1 MVEGDLVEQVT
12 QVNTGNGELPGID
25 PVVDQVFEKAEQEVM
40 SCLPEMEVSELE
52 ALCKELGLE
61 IPPEKKVRRDIYRFV
76 VAYLM
81 QRETDDADQGKA
93 YYIQVHGV
101 LRSMMAPR
109 TDHQQGLDNYSPHFN
124 TGIPDVKAAQV
135 KPAVP
140 HVQALNFDHIKQSS
154 SAGTP
159 LLFPLEEDKAV
170 AKPVPKAPPALFHLK
185 ECKIR
190 GTIGDPGEKDKL
202 GYYGLIS
209 EIKERSREGYDDNR
223 VVGAVINAI
232 TPGNVFKKRLEMRR
246 NLEGSISLTTLF
258 SMLRTHYQEKS
269 SNTIFQELS
278 NAVQS
283 QDETATKYCN
293 RLIVIR
299 DEALSRSI
307 EEGCPLDSSYLK
319 KRFLKSFATG
329 LRNGNI
335 RNELREVLKSEPG
348 DDELLDNIAEAT
360 RGEKERSDKMAQ
372 IKGVSFSPDVSVVQR
387 EKDDFQLGKSTGLAA
402 KIAELQL
409 NHKSEMGSLRAELN
423 EMKNIFKSGFTN
435 LAAVAANSAPSP
447 AVQPSIPATVVTP
460 GLPNNSAYSMC
471 PSTVALQAGLSS
483 SNLTSVS
490 SPQQPQPYV
499 IPQMRRSA
507 DDGPQPLMNTLQ
519 PAPASL
525 PSLNRRNKRFSG
537 CVACVANNS
546 RCTHCWFCGRG
557 DHKMDGCPTRQ
568 LAAANAQARA
578 ANVADGSLLGLD
590 GMLSGNG

>member
-1 MVEGDLVEQVT
+1 MVEGDLAAPLVDV
-12 QVNTGNGELPGID
+12 VNTDVDGDVPGVD
-25 PVVDQVFEKAEQEVM
+25 PVIDHVFDKAEQEVM

-52 ALCKELGLE
+52 ALCRELGLE
-61 IPPEKKVRRDIYRFV
+61 IPPERKVRRDIYRFV

-81 QRETDDADQGKA
+81 QREVDDADHGKA
-93 YYIQVHGV
+93 FYMQVHGV
-101 LRSMMAPR
+101 LRSMMASRNDP
-109 TDHQQGLDNYSPHFN
+109 QQHALDNYGQVPPYIN
-124 TGIPDVKAAQV
+124 TGIPDVAGQV
-135 KPAVP
+135 NTALPQ
-140 HVQALNFDHIKQSS
+140 VQALNFDHVKHSS
-154 SAGTP
+154 SAGGTP
-159 LLFPLEEDKAV
+159 LLFPPQKDKAV
-170 AKPVPKAPPALFHLK
+170 AKSVQKAPPALYHLK

-278 NAVQS
+278 NAVQT

-307 EEGCPLDSSYLK
+307 EEGCPLDSSYLR

-372 IKGVSFSPDVSVVQR
+372 IKGVNFSPDVSIVQR
-387 EKDDFQLGKSTGLAA
+387 EKDDFQVGKNTGLAS

-409 NHKSEMGSLRAELN
+409 NHKSEIGSLRAE
-423 EMKNIFKSGFTN
+423 
-435 LAAVAANSAPSP
+435 SA
-447 AVQPSIPATVVTP
+447 Q
-460 GLPNNSAYSMC
+460 
-471 PSTVALQAGLSS
+471 
-483 SNLTSVS
+483 
-490 SPQQPQPYV
+490 
-499 IPQMRRSA
+499 
-507 DDGPQPLMNTLQ
+507 
-519 PAPASL
+519 
-525 PSLNRRNKRFSG
+525 
-537 CVACVANNS
+537 
-546 RCTHCWFCGRG
+546 
-557 DHKMDGCPTRQ
+557 
-568 LAAANAQARA
+568 
-578 ANVADGSLLGLD
+578 
-590 GMLSGNG
+590 